1 MDQKLLA
8 MLNDTEQELLRAVEP
23 KRLRKLDEDE
33 LIDLHTRVRR
43 ARTKYTKLYRRRAAA
58 QVGEKAAR
66 SGASTAGARTRRK
79 AEGFEAALSVVSAR
93 LAEVA
98 QRQSDE
104 LREDRLAAAKGSRSG
119 AAKKA
124 SKERSGAKG
133 RAKRSASTATSSRR
147 RGDAELKSPARK
159 RKVASQRATK
169 ARRSA
174 KRAGKK

>member
-1 MDQKLLA
+1 MDQQLLA
-8 MLNDTEQELLRAVEP
+8 MLNDSEQQLLRAVEP

-58 QVGEKAAR
+58 QVGAKGSR
-66 SGASTAGARTRRK
+66 SGASTAGSKTRRK
-79 AEGFEAALSVVSAR
+79 AEGFETALSTVSAR

-98 QRQSDE
+98 QRQSDQ
-104 LREDRLAAAKGSRSG
+104 LRKDRLAAAKGTRSG

-124 SKERSGAKG
+124 GTAAKKKGGSSSGTTARSG
-133 RAKRSASTATSSRR
+133 R
-147 RGDAELKSPARK
+147 RGDADLKSPARK

-169 ARRSA
+169 ARQQA
-174 KRAGKK
+174 KRSSKK